1 MYTVKVVV
9 SKTWCVI
16 DPLLLL
22 ATNWKCH
29 IVCRFVPFTATLNVL
44 EGYSSIAGFFECNST
59 KIWATLRTVSTDTA
73 RRAVPRRQLSALF
86 IRRTT
91 ISNVLNVSIL
101 NVRKKQVLREVASS
115 VGGCS
120 RKAKLYSHG
129 PTRRDA
135 TRQFCRVRS
144 GAVEWALCPIHT
156 ARQTRQDS
164 PVCVVSGGVNLP
176 IAINAFRLQISRRR
190 QSWVVGNP
198 VHSAEAD
205 ATQTR
210 QFCRAECL

>member
-1 MYTVKVVV
+1 V
-9 SKTWCVI
+9 KTWCVI

-22 ATNWKCH
+22 ATNRKCH

-59 KIWATLRTVSTDTA
+59 KICATLRTVSTDTA

-120 RKAKLYSHG
+120 RKAKLYSG
-129 PTRRDA
+129 RDA
-135 TRQFCRVRS
+135 TVLSRQIGRCGVGIMPNSHRPPDTTRQSCLCRVRRC
-144 GAVEWALCPIHT
+144 E
-156 ARQTRQDS
+156 
-164 PVCVVSGGVNLP
+164 
-176 IAINAFRLQISRRR
+176 F
-190 QSWVVGNP
+190 
-198 VHSAEAD
+198 AD
-205 ATQTR
+205 
-210 QFCRAECL
+210 CH

>member
-1 MYTVKVVV
+1 MSLKV
-9 SKTWCVI
+9 I
-16 DPLLLL
+16 RLLQGL
-22 ATNWKCH
+22 
-29 IVCRFVPFTATLNVL
+29 
-44 EGYSSIAGFFECNST
+44 ST
-59 KIWATLRTVSTDTA
+59 KMCATLRTVSTDTE

-86 IRRTT
+86 IRRMT

-101 NVRKKQVLREVASS
+101 NVRKKTSILREVASS

-120 RKAKLYSHG
+120 RKAELYSHG

-176 IAINAFRLQISRRR
+176 IAINAFRLQISSRR
-190 QSWVVGNP
+190 QS
-198 VHSAEAD
+198 
-205 ATQTR
+205 
-210 QFCRAECL
+210 